1 MSEIFLL
8 DSNTFITPYRLY
20 YSFDFAPGYWQQLA
34 TSLQLDNVVVLD
46 VVFKEVSKMEDE
58 LSTWIKNLNNFKPRS
73 TRTSSILVNYGKV
86 LNYVQSCGLY
96 KDEALRNWSQEYIA
110 DPWLIAV
117 AMDLNATIITEETP
131 VGSGLST
138 KNPSRNAKL
147 PDVAK
152 NFGVKCKNLFYFMR
166 QMNFKL

>member
-1 MSEIFLL
+1 MADIFLL
-8 DSNTFITPYRLY
+8 DSNVFITPYRNY
-20 YSFDFAPGYWQQLA
+20 YPFDFAPKYWQQLMA
-34 TSLQLDNVVVLD
+34 TFQLNNVKVLD
-46 VVFKEVSKMEDE
+46 VVFQEVTKYEDE
-58 LSTWIKNLNNFKPRS
+58 LSDWIKNQGNLTPLS
-73 TRTSSILVNYGKV
+73 TKTSSILVNYGKV

-96 KDEALRNWSQEYIA
+96 KNEALRNWSQAYVA

-152 NFGVKCKNLFYFMR
+152 NFGVKCENLFYFMR